1 MTPWK
6 YSDDSYRDYTRT
18 AWNESAE
25 KYTKLLRNLEPYGF
39 DLLARVDPKV
49 RERCL
54 DIATG
59 PGEPA
64 MSLARMVGP
73 DGRVVGIDLSEQMVQ
88 LATRIAQERRIP
100 GVTFLAMD
108 AEKLDF
114 PDESFD
120 IVASRFGFQTF
131 ANPETVARE
140 AYRVLR
146 PKGRIGVAVW
156 STADKATAIDAVVGP
171 ILEFAEPDETGD
183 RPAPFELGGPGELA
197 KLLADAGFGETQ
209 EERRTHTMAFKD
221 EDEYIEILVE
231 STPLGLSIQE
241 EDPPVQKK
249 ILAKTR
255 ANLRKWKS
263 RKGILIPCEGLV
275 VTGTK

>member
-1 MTPWK
+1 MTPSQS
-6 YSDDSYRDYTRT
+6 SDESYREYTRT
-18 AWNESAE
+18 AWNATAE
-25 KYTKLLRNLEPYGF
+25 KYRRLLRLSQPNGF
-39 DLLARVDPKV
+39 DLLARMNPKS
-49 RERCL
+49 RESAL
-54 DIATG
+54 GLGTG

-64 MSLARMVGP
+64 MSIARMVGP
-73 DGRVVGIDLSEQMVQ
+73 DGRVVGIDLSEEMVQ
-88 LATRIAQERRIP
+88 LATRIAKERRIP

-120 IVASRFGFQTF
+120 IVASRFGFQVF
-131 ANPETVARE
+131 ANPETVAKE

-171 ILEFAEPDETGD
+171 MLEFAEPDETGD

-231 STPLGLSIQE
+231 GTPLGRTIQE
-241 EDPPVQKK
+241 EDPLVQKK

-263 RKGILIPCEGLV
+263 RKGILIPCEGV
-275 VTGTK
+275 IVTATK